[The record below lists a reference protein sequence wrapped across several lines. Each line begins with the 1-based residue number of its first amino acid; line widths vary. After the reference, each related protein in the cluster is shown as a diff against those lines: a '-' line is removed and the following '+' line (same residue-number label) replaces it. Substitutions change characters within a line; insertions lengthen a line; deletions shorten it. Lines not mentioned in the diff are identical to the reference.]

1 MSEQPYNAAEEPPS
15 VDMSQQRPE
24 SPIDEAF
31 EAIEGGITG
40 VPAPLRRNFW
50 KAVGQLC
57 TAAVDV
63 PVAMLEG
70 IAQEKRAETSARTKL
85 IGQSATQL
93 AEQMKVDP
101 AYIRA
106 AATKFTQKVVREQVN
121 LDATTAVAYKELEKS
136 PPLNGPVADIS
147 EDFLNAFEREASQ
160 VSTEQMQ
167 RLFGRILAG
176 EVRRPSSFSIKTI
189 KLISQLDN
197 RAAMTFRRLCSICCS
212 LQIEQHII
220 DARVV
225 SLGGNAG
232 SNALAPYQLSFDQ
245 LNILQEYGLIISD
258 YNSYVS
264 YSPCVVFKDQV
275 QIPLYYMRRPTALR
289 PRVPW
294 EAFKEFRVHGV
305 ALSNSGKELL
315 NVIDLE
321 PDERYT
327 AALKEFFGKQELDIV
342 EVKVQPKNG
351 S

>member
-1 MSEQPYNAAEEPPS
+1 MSEQPNPTEPPTI
-15 VDMSQQRPE
+15 DTPQHDE
-24 SPIDEAF
+24 DSPIDEAF
-31 EAIEGGITG
+31 EAIESGITG
-40 VPAPLRRNFW
+40 VPAPLRKNFW
-50 KAVGQLC
+50 RAVGQLC

-70 IAQEKRAETSARTKL
+70 VAQEKRAETSARTKL
-85 IGQSATQL
+85 IGRSANQL

-101 AYIRA
+101 AYVRA

-121 LDATTAVAYKELEKS
+121 LDATTAVAYRELEKS
-136 PPLNGPVADIS
+136 PHINEPVADIS

-197 RAAMTFRRLCSICCS
+197 QAATTFRRLCSLCCS
-212 LQIEQHII
+212 LQFDQHII

-225 SLGGNAG
+225 SLGGNAAT
-232 SNALAPYQLSFDQ
+232 NALAPYQLSFTE
-245 LNILQEYGLIISD
+245 LNVLHEYGLIISD

-264 YSPCVVFKDQV
+264 YSPCVVFQGQV
-275 QIPLYYMRRPTALR
+275 QLPLRYLRQSLALL

-294 EAFKEFRVHGV
+294 EAFKEVRVHGV

-315 NVIDLE
+315 SVIDLE
-321 PDERYT
+321 SDERYT
-327 AALKEFFGKQELDIV
+327 TALKEFFGTQGMDFAEL
-342 EVKVQPKNG
+342 KT
-351 S
+351 